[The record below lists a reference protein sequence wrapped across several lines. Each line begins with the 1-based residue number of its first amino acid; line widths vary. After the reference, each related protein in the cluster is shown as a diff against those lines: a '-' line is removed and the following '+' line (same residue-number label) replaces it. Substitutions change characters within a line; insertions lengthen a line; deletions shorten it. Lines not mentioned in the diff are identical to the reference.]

1 MDDGTQGQE
10 QNHKWSSRVLSVEVE
25 RLVSE
30 KRYMLEDYN
39 RTAASKKKKKPGLF
53 DTLELPGENFESSGN

>member
-10 QNHKWSSRVLSVEVE
+10 QNHKWSSRVSSVEVE

-30 KRYMLEDYN
+30 KRYMLEDCN
-39 RTAASKKKKKPGLF
+39 RTAAYKKKKTDLF
-53 DTLELPGENFESSGN
+53 NTLELPGENFESSGN